1 MNLLERIKA
10 LPSFLAGGYD
20 GATWTRD
27 RPMASWRGTMAVDE
41 DRQIGSADRQTLRLE
56 CANLYRNNPIVRGAV
71 ERYADNVVGAGII
84 AQAKTSDENWN
95 KEAERLFG
103 EWSKVADYRQRVH
116 LRQIQ
121 RMAVVSRMLAGE
133 SLYILTDG
141 GQIQPVEADRLVTPQ
156 DMHTDPQVV
165 DGIRIDRSG
174 IILGY
179 YIGNRDQYGRV
190 DNTTT
195 RYIRKENIIHVS
207 AAYRPDQLRGIPEL
221 APVVTTLADMDLLTK
236 ATLQKAKLDANN
248 GVAIKTQEGAAK
260 MPATGLR
267 NNTPNAYK
275 ATDPQY
281 ETINGLRVY
290 YIRPGEDIQ
299 SLASATP
306 SSTYIPYNE
315 FMLRLV
321 GSSLGLP
328 SEMLMLD
335 FRQSSFSSNKAA
347 MAQVYRTFVNWN
359 YWLVESFM
367 QRLWNWR
374 IAKFIKD
381 GQLSPA
387 PIDDRG
393 ISEWYRV
400 EWSQP
405 DYSYLDPE
413 GSIDAKMKEWN
424 LGIGSISQFA
434 RLRGSDGDDA
444 LAAKVRDIQTAY
456 RIADQANAQTPGLN
470 LRWQDVIA
478 SLMPGQQPAPTEPP
492 AGAVDAAG

>member
-1 MNLLERIKA
+1 
-10 LPSFLAGGYD
+10 
-20 GATWTRD
+20 
-27 RPMASWRGTMAVDE
+27 
-41 DRQIGSADRQTLRLE
+41 
-56 CANLYRNNPIVRGAV
+56 
-71 ERYADNVVGAGII
+71 
-84 AQAKTSDENWN
+84 
-95 KEAERLFG
+95 
-103 EWSKVADYRQRVH
+103 
-116 LRQIQ
+116 
-121 RMAVVSRMLAGE
+121 
-133 SLYILTDG
+133 
-141 GQIQPVEADRLVTPQ
+141 
-156 DMHTDPQVV
+156 
-165 DGIRIDRSG
+165 
-174 IILGY
+174 
-179 YIGNRDQYGRV
+179 
-190 DNTTT
+190 
-195 RYIRKENIIHVS
+195 
-207 AAYRPDQLRGIPEL
+207 
-221 APVVTTLADMDLLTK
+221 
-236 ATLQKAKLDANN
+236 
-248 GVAIKTQEGAAK
+248 
-260 MPATGLR
+260 
-267 NNTPNAYK
+267 
-275 ATDPQY
+275 
-281 ETINGLRVY
+281 
-290 YIRPGEDIQ
+290 
-299 SLASATP
+299 
-306 SSTYIPYNE
+306 
-315 FMLRLV
+315 
-321 GSSLGLP
+321 
-328 SEMLMLD
+328 MLD

-478 SLMPGQQPAPTEPP
+478 SLMPGQQPAATEPP